1 MSFLDSAFE
10 FVTNAAP
17 TDYTQYNRIV
27 NAITDLTA
35 ILAGLSDQAGN
46 VTLAAAKDI
55 EWDGTPYLTWS
66 AAKVQVDT
74 LEITT
79 AWTFG
84 TLAPTG
90 EATVSSELT
99 IGSGGTMTLSGNLVI
114 TGKITSF
121 TVADSGITIA
131 QIAEPDDPADNGQ
144 SVLWL
149 SNGSGAG
156 DVGDIMLK
164 LKYDD
169 MVKTTTLVD
178 FV

>member
-1 MSFLDSAFE
+1 
-10 FVTNAAP
+10 
-17 TDYTQYNRIV
+17 
-27 NAITDLTA
+27 
-35 ILAGLSDQAGN
+35 
-46 VTLAAAKDI
+46 
-55 EWDGTPYLTWS
+55 
-66 AAKVQVDT
+66 
-74 LEITT
+74 
-79 AWTFG
+79 
-84 TLAPTG
+84 
-90 EATVSSELT
+90 
-99 IGSGGTMTLSGNLVI
+99 MTLSGNLVI